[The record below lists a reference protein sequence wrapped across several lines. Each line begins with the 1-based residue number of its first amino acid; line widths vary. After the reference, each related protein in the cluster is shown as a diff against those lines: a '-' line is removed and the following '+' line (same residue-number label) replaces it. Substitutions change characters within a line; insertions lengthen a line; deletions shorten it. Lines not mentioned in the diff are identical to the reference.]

1 MNSEETGVQQEGQT
15 AFPAEM
21 ETPKESPTETNQ
33 TDESSDSS
41 AEDKKQD
48 VKAEV
53 PFHEHPRFK
62 ELIEEKNTLKS
73 ELQELRSFK
82 EQTQPLIERFTPKDE
97 ITPPAYWGGDADSY
111 KLFLEDQRRL
121 AQEAEERAVQRIK
134 AEREGEDKRIRDANE
149 WFEKSVSDIESSGF
163 KVDRN
168 KLLKTAMDFD
178 LVDTLGRWN
187 YKAAAEILKRD
198 DKPIDLTEKKQ
209 VAASATS
216 EATPERKPKDY
227 LTPGILRRKG
237 W

>member
-1 MNSEETGVQQEGQT
+1 MSDEESGVQQEGEI
-15 AFPAEM
+15 AFPEEK
-21 ETPKESPTETNQ
+21 ETLTESPTESNQ
-33 TDESSDSS
+33 TDESSESS
-41 AEDKKQD
+41 AEDKAED

-62 ELIEEKNTLKS
+62 ELIEEKNTLKT

-121 AQEAEERAVQRIK
+121 AQEVEDRAVQRIK
-134 AEREGEDKRIRDANE
+134 AEQEGEDKRIREANE
-149 WFEKSVSDIESSGF
+149 WFEKSVSDIESTGF

-168 KLLKTAMDFD
+168 KLLKTAMDFE
-178 LVDTLGRWN
+178 LVDTQGRWN

-198 DKPIDLTEKKQ
+198 EKPIDLTEKKQ

-216 EATPERKPKDY
+216 EPTPERKPKDY
-227 LTPGILRRKG
+227 LTPGVLRRKG